1 MKQTFQNR
9 DGNTIVVNAEQGS
22 DEQKLA
28 FVMHGLGG
36 SKNESHIRTIV
47 GAFMSNGYT
56 VVTWD
61 AVHSFGE
68 STGGAYE
75 DATITNYLADLED
88 VVTWSKDQSWYTEKF
103 VLAGHSFGGVCI
115 ALYAEQHPESI
126 LALAPISTVIS
137 GSLSFE
143 TKADILA
150 DWKSSGIRIDPAT
163 KTRPEKRLK
172 WANMEDRLQ
181 YDILRNVDVLT
192 MPVLMIVG
200 ENDIA
205 TPPKHQKILHDI
217 LPGRKEMHIIAG
229 APHTFSSDQEL
240 TELGELFN
248 TWIRTLG

>member
-1 MKQTFQNR
+1 MKQSLQNR
-9 DGNTIVVNAEQGS
+9 DGNTIVTQIEQGS
-22 DEQKLA
+22 DGQKLV

-36 SKNESHIRTIV
+36 SKDESHIRTIA
-47 GAFMSNGYT
+47 GSFASEAYT

-61 AVHSFGE
+61 AVHTPGE

-88 VVTWSKDQSWYTEKF
+88 VIEWSKSQSWFTERF
-103 VLAGHSFGGVCI
+103 VLTGHSFGGICVT
-115 ALYAEQHPESI
+115 LYAQQHPENVS
-126 LALAPISTVIS
+126 ALAPISTVIS

-150 DWKSSGIRIDPAT
+150 DWKSSGIRIDLAT

-172 WANMEDRLQ
+172 WANMEDRLR
-181 YDILRNVDVLT
+181 YDILRNVDMLA

-205 TPPKHQKILHDI
+205 TPPKHQKILYDV
-217 LPGRKEMHIIAG
+217 LPSRKEMHIIAG
-229 APHTFSSDQEL
+229 APHTFASKQEL
-240 TELGELFN
+240 KELGELFN
-248 TWIRTLG
+248 NWIRTLE